1 MTGRMRLTIVVGVLG
16 LALLSAGIWFV
27 VLSPRLS
34 EASRLD
40 QQAVDLE
47 TANLGLL
54 NTYNRSLELARE
66 VPQSAAAAQQL
77 FEAMPREADLP
88 RVLEQLTDAAVAAGM
103 DPKDVQT
110 INATV
115 PAPVVDP
122 TATGA
127 PGVALAQLQVTVTAL
142 GSRDQAL
149 AFLDSLQALERE
161 LLVTSTRL
169 TEAPVQEATDQWS
182 VQVTSTLFVLQS
194 ELPDL
199 VQQVEDLLAEADLPS
214 QTG

>member
-1 MTGRMRLTIVVGVLG
+1 MRLTIVVGVLS
-16 LALLSAGIWFV
+16 LALMSAGIWFLA
-27 VLSPRLS
+27 LSPRLS
-34 EASRLD
+34 EATRLD

-66 VPQSAAAAQQL
+66 VPQAAAAAQEL

-88 RVLEQLTDAAVAAGM
+88 RVLEQVTEAAVDAGM

-115 PAPVVDP
+115 PTPVVDP
-122 TATGA
+122 TASGA

-161 LLVTSTRL
+161 LLITSTRL
-169 TEAPVQEATDQWS
+169 TEAPVQEAKDQWS

-199 VQQVEDLLAEADLPS
+199 VQQVEDLLAEAELPN
-214 QTG
+214 QNG